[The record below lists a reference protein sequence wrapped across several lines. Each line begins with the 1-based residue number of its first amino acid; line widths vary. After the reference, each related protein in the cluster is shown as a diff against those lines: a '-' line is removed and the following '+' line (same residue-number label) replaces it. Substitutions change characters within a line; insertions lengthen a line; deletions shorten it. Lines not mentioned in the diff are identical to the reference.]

1 MAFLPQGQLVV
12 DSLMACPQHLCLRSG
27 ALPKPRPVPDTK
39 TLNEDMNFGQH
50 VTAPLKK
57 HFVPV
62 AQLTFQPKCHSLPFK
77 SVKFQGLI

>member
-12 DSLMACPQHLCLRSG
+12 DSLMACSQHLCLRSG
-27 ALPKPRPVPDTK
+27 AVSKPRPVPDTK

-57 HFVPV
+57 HFVGSCKALLRIPFV
-62 AQLTFQPKCHSLPFK
+62 ALSF
-77 SVKFQGLI
+77 VGR